1 MSIYCSAYALNLS
14 GNCKLPVMIS
24 PSLDEARKELVNGI
38 EARKLMVMVASCSV
52 DYSGRTGSHLGKGE
66 RLVIVKG
73 DGCILVHRG
82 RDYQPVNWQPSGC
95 IIQAQAN
102 NGTLVLKAIRPNPLE
117 SLTLVVSE
125 VQFLGTFLLQDDAEF
140 ILHASEEEM
149 QRAIVLQPDIIEPG
163 FKILDFEKK
172 VPPGFVDVHG
182 VDADG
187 NTVVIEIK
195 KDPAGFPAIKQL
207 LEYLKYLPA
216 PQGRKLRPMI
226 VAPSVAKGSQSTLA
240 KSGIEFKQLTLQKAV
255 EVLQKHARSD
265 QQALKSWL

>member
-1 MSIYCSAYALNLS
+1 M
-14 GNCKLPVMIS
+14 PVMIS
-24 PSLDEARKELVNGI
+24 PTLDEARKELVIGL
-38 EARKLMVMVASCSV
+38 EARKLVVMVASCSV
-52 DYSGRTGSHLGKGE
+52 EYSGRTGSHLGEGE

-95 IIQAQAN
+95 IIQAHTN
-102 NGTLVLKAIRPNPLE
+102 DGTLVLKAVRPNPLE
-117 SLTLVVSE
+117 SLTLMMRQ
-125 VQFLGTFLLQDDAEF
+125 VQLLGTFLLQDDAEF

-149 QRAIVLQPDIIEPG
+149 QRAIILQPDIIEPG

-172 VPPGFVDVHG
+172 VPPGFVDVYG

-226 VAPSVAKGSQSTLA
+226 VAPSIAKGSQSTLA

-255 EVLQKHARSD
+255 GVLQKHARSD

>member
-1 MSIYCSAYALNLS
+1 
-14 GNCKLPVMIS
+14 LPVLIS
-24 PSLDEARKELVNGI
+24 PSLEEARRELVIGL
-38 EARKLMVMVASCSV
+38 EARRLLVMVVSCTV
-52 DYSGRTGSHLGKGE
+52 EYSGRTGSHLGEGE

-95 IIQAQAN
+95 IIQAQAS
-102 NGTLVLKAIRPNPLE
+102 NGTLVLKAVRPSPLE
-117 SLTLVVSE
+117 SLTLVVKD

-149 QRAIVLQPDIIEPG
+149 QRAIILQPDVIEPG

-172 VPPGFVDVHG
+172 VPPGFVDVYG
-182 VDADG
+182 VDSEG

-195 KDPAGFPAIKQL
+195 KDPAGFPVIKQL
-207 LEYLKYLPA
+207 LEYLKYLQA
-216 PQGRKLRPMI
+216 PPGKKLRPMI
-226 VAPSVAKGSQSTLA
+226 VAPSIAKGAQSALA
-240 KSGIEFKQLTLQKAV
+240 KSGIEFKQMTLQKAV
-255 EVLQKHARSD
+255 EILQKYARSD

>member
-1 MSIYCSAYALNLS
+1 
-14 GNCKLPVMIS
+14 LPVLIS
-24 PSLDEARKELVNGI
+24 PSLDEARKELVNSL
-38 EARKLMVMVASCSV
+38 EARKLVVMVASCSV
-52 DYSGRTGSHLGKGE
+52 EYSGRTGSHLGEGE

-95 IIQAQAN
+95 VIQAQAS
-102 NGTLVLKAIRPNPLE
+102 NGTLVVKAIRPNPLE
-117 SLTLVVSE
+117 SLTLLVSE
-125 VQFLGTFLLQDDAEF
+125 VQFLGTFLLRDNAEF

-149 QRAIVLQPDIIEPG
+149 QRAIILQPDIIEPG
-163 FKILDFEKK
+163 FKILDYEKK
-172 VPPGFVDVHG
+172 VPPGFVDVYG
-182 VDADG
+182 VDREG
-187 NTVVIEIK
+187 NTLVIEIK

-216 PQGRKLRPMI
+216 PPGRKLRPMI
-226 VAPSVAKGSQSTLA
+226 VAPSVAKGSRSTLT

-255 EVLQKHARSD
+255 EVLQKYARSD

>member
-1 MSIYCSAYALNLS
+1 
-14 GNCKLPVMIS
+14 
-24 PSLDEARKELVNGI
+24 
-38 EARKLMVMVASCSV
+38 MVASCSV
-52 DYSGRTGSHLGKGE
+52 EYSGRTGSHLGEGE

-95 IIQAQAN
+95 IIQAHAN
-102 NGTLVLKAIRPNPLE
+102 DGTLILKAVRPNPLE
-117 SLTLVVSE
+117 SLTLVVRE

-140 ILHASEEEM
+140 ILHASHASEEEM
-149 QRAIVLQPDIIEPG
+149 QRAIILQPDIIEPG
-163 FKILDFEKK
+163 FKILDYEKK
-172 VPPGFVDVHG
+172 VPPGFVDVYG
-182 VDADG
+182 VDAEG
-187 NTVVIEIK
+187 NTLVIEIK

-207 LEYLKYLPA
+207 LEYLKYLQA
-216 PQGRKLRPMI
+216 PQGKKLRPII

>member
-1 MSIYCSAYALNLS
+1 M
-14 GNCKLPVMIS
+14 VS
-24 PSLDEARKELVNGI
+24 PSLEEVRAELVMGL
-38 EARKLMVMVASCSV
+38 ETRKLVVMVASCSV
-52 DYSGRTGSHLGKGE
+52 EYSGRTGSHLGEGE
-66 RLVIVKG
+66 RLIIVKG

-95 IIQAQAN
+95 IIQAYAN
-102 NGTLVLKAIRPNPLE
+102 NGTLVLKAVRPTPLE
-117 SLTLVVSE
+117 SLTLVLRE
-125 VQFLGTFLLQDDAEF
+125 VQFLGTFLLQDNAEF

-149 QRAIVLQPDIIEPG
+149 QQAIILQPDIIEPG
-163 FKILDFEKK
+163 FKILDFEKR
-172 VPPGFVDVHG
+172 VPPGFVDVYG
-182 VDADG
+182 VDAVG
-187 NTVVIEIK
+187 NTLVIEIK

-207 LEYLKYLPA
+207 LEYLKYLQA
-216 PQGRKLRPMI
+216 PHGKKLRPMI

>member
-1 MSIYCSAYALNLS
+1 
-14 GNCKLPVMIS
+14 
-24 PSLDEARKELVNGI
+24 
-38 EARKLMVMVASCSV
+38 MV
-52 DYSGRTGSHLGKGE
+52 R
-66 RLVIVKG
+66 
-73 DGCILVHRG
+73 
-82 RDYQPVNWQPSGC
+82 Q
-95 IIQAQAN
+95 
-102 NGTLVLKAIRPNPLE
+102 
-117 SLTLVVSE
+117 

-149 QRAIVLQPDIIEPG
+149 QRAIILQPDIIEPG

-172 VPPGFVDVHG
+172 VPPGFVDVYG

-240 KSGIEFKQLTLQKAV
+240 RSGIEFKQLTLQKAV